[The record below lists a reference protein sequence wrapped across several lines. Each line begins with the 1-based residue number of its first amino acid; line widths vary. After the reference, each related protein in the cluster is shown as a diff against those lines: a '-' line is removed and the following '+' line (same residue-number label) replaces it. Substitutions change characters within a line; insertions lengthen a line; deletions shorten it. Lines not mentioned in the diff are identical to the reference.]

1 MPFIVKGIFFGT
13 VFDFF
18 VSLLNKIKLMAKNYF
33 YSVILLVFFFSMSVS
48 AQDTKQQTK
57 LQESSVI
64 EGLNLYPNPVTNG
77 KVYISTKNDLNKE
90 IIIFD
95 LLGKKVLQTVISSRE
110 LNVSNLNPGVYII
123 KINEENATAS
133 RKLIIR

>member
-1 MPFIVKGIFFGT
+1 
-13 VFDFF
+13 
-18 VSLLNKIKLMAKNYF
+18 MAKNYF
-33 YSVILLVFFFSMSVS
+33 YIVTLLVFFFSVSLS
-48 AQDTKQQTK
+48 AQDAKQQTK

-77 KVYISTKNDLNKE
+77 KLYISTKNDSNKE

-95 LLGKKVLQTVISSRE
+95 LLGKKVLQTLMNSKE
-110 LNVSNLNPGVYII
+110 LNVSGLNPGVYII
-123 KINEENATAS
+123 KINEENATAT